1 MVGETDN
8 ESTGS
13 DILVIK
19 TNEVGDLEWKQVL
32 GHRSR
37 SDYATFVIE
46 VGDSFET
53 EKGFIVAGATNVDN
67 QQRRCLL
74 KFDFDGSI
82 IWQRI
87 FPASQNSSIRGL
99 CLLNDDSIIATGFI
113 DSE

>member
-46 VGDSFET
+46 VGDSFEA

-87 FPASQNSSIRGL
+87 FPALQNSSIRGL